1 MTQIT
6 LKKDKFGLWNLPGLV
21 TLDPTS
27 GTLVLDRTALQEA
40 SECIVFGRRSAAEH
54 LSNAISR
61 LSSSILA
68 VVGASSSKSQGIQDL
83 LETIRET
90 SSDIHIYKVH
100 GCADHRAIKDGIEA
114 VHKIAANHVLVIG
127 GGTTLDVGKAIA
139 GLAHQEG
146 RQDIA
151 AFQRGKRAVD
161 PAKALPWIAV
171 PTTSGTGSESTNNA
185 VIELGDEKK
194 SIRNIPPPAMIIAD
208 PALTDSLPLSHTIV
222 SLVDAMSQV
231 LEVITHEK
239 ASPKIQALGIAGFL
253 NLAEGTEALIGATET
268 EITEHTRDVL
278 SWGSLLMGIA
288 FAHAGL
294 GLAHGLVH
302 LCIKCGLSHGHMVG
316 ILLAPGLWVQARQ
329 NPETDLRLARVQQ
342 ALTESKHKDAFD
354 ISFFEESADP
364 QEAQYNEL
372 LTWVEDS
379 VGRLFKRVGLYSSLR
394 EAGLSLTDLEWIAS
408 QEHALGASFGIPRRR
423 ATTDELLDV
432 LTRAFSDR

>member
-1 MTQIT
+1 MGHEFVGQVVEA
-6 LKKDKFGLWNLPGLV
+6 DNP
-21 TLDPTS
+21 
-27 GTLVLDRTALQEA
+27 TLVGKR
-40 SECIVFGRRSAAEH
+40 
-54 LSNAISR
+54 
-61 LSSSILA
+61 
-68 VVGASSSKSQGIQDL
+68 VVGEINIVCGECEMCLSGNPRHCDNVKCMGINKWQGCFADYVVLPEENLHIVPD
-83 LETIRET
+83 
-90 SSDIHIYKVH
+90 SVSD
-100 GCADHRAIKDGIEA
+100 REA
-114 VHKIAANHVLVIG
+114 VFTEPLAAGVEVLEQVHIRPGDLVAVIG
-127 GGTTLDVGKAIA
+127 DGKLGLLTAQVIHAFGHRVVVLGRHSEKLAIA
-139 GLAHQEG
+139 E
-146 RQDIA
+146 
-151 AFQRGKRAVD
+151 K
-161 PAKALPWIAV
+161 
-171 PTTSGTGSESTNNA
+171 
-185 VIELGDEKK
+185 LGDEKK

-302 LCIKCGLSHGHMVG
+302 FCIKCGLSHGHMVG

-329 NPETDLRLARVQQ
+329 NPETALRLARVQQ